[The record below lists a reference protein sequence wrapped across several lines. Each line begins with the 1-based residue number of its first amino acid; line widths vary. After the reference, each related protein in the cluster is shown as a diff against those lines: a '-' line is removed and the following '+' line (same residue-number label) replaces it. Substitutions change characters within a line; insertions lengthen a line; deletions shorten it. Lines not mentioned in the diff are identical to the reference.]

1 MFSKKEINDK
11 IEVALANVFE
21 ERCPDKNIPKLEP
34 GTVLLETGL
43 DSLGF
48 AVLIV
53 ELEDVL
59 GYDPFAESEEAY
71 YPQTFEEFIDYYFSK
86 QP

>member
-1 MFSKKEINDK
+1 MLSRNEISEK
-11 IEVALANVFE
+11 IEAAVIEVFE
-21 ERCPDKNIPKLEP
+21 ERCPDKAIPNLEAH
-34 GTVLLETGL
+34 TILLETGL

-53 ELEDVL
+53 ELEDML
-59 GYDPFAESEEAY
+59 GYDPFAEAEEAY
-71 YPQTFEEFIDYYFSK
+71 YPQTFGEFVDYYFRK